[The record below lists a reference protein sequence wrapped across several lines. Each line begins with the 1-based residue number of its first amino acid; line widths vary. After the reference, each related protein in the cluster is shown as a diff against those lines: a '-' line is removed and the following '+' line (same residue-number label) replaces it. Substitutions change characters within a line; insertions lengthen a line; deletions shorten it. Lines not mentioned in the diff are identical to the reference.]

1 MSRDEYRQIDEV
13 YSTGSFL
20 IMRDV
25 LRAMLQQEPRIVDRS
40 SSRGSIVILTL
51 LASEGAFAG
60 VGNYIVANT
69 QSRILYG
76 LLLSHSCP
84 IPSP

>member
-1 MSRDEYRQIDEV
+1 MDEV
-13 YSTGSFL
+13 HSIGSFL
-20 IMRDV
+20 IMRAV
-25 LRAMLQQEPRIVDRS
+25 SRVMLEQEPRMVDRS
-40 SSRGSIVILTL
+40 CSRGSIVILTL

-76 LLLSHSCP
+76 LLLSHSCLV
-84 IPSP
+84 PSS